1 MPSNPALTERLDFM
15 RLDEAGLGHIRN
27 VKAIVMQAL
36 PAILDDFYAQIEKFT
51 EPRKL
56 FANSSQIAGAR
67 GKQLGH
73 WEMISSGELDDGY
86 VKAVSAVGH
95 VHARIGLEPRWYI
108 GGYALVLEGL
118 IGRIVE
124 ARWPQASRDEA
135 GKAGIG
141 KVWRRFRSRTSDD
154 APGQAKALS
163 AEIGA
168 IVKATLLDMDFA
180 ISVYLEAAEAARL
193 RAEKDVLTRERA
205 AVVASVGEA
214 MAALAR
220 GDVTYRMP
228 DNLPG
233 EYSQLRDDFNAAAA
247 KMHDTMKTVLSA
259 TRDIS
264 GSVDTV
270 TQVAT
275 DLARRTEEQAASLE
289 ESAATTEELAASV
302 KMNAQSSRLAEG
314 AARDA
319 MGVAAHGGEIARDA
333 VAAMGRI
340 EEASR
345 QIAEISS
352 VIDGIAFQTNLLAL
366 NAAVESAR
374 AGEAGRG
381 FAVVASEVRS
391 LAQRS
396 GEASRTIKT
405 LILSSTEE
413 VATGVALVRSAGAAL
428 EKIVAASKDVAENVS
443 GISTASSEQANGVE
457 ELSQILAGMDGA
469 TQQNA
474 ALADESAA
482 TVASLANQVGRLEA
496 LIAGFKVGEGEMPH
510 ARTGAVLRALRL
522 SA

>member
-1 MPSNPALTERLDFM
+1 MSSNPALTERLDFM
-15 RLDEAGLGHIRN
+15 RLDEAGLNHIRN
-27 VKAIVMQAL
+27 VREIVMQGL
-36 PAILDDFYAQIEKFT
+36 PAILDDFYDQIQKFAA
-51 EPRKL
+51 PRKL
-56 FANSSQIAGAR
+56 FASSAQVQGAR
-67 GKQLGH
+67 SKQLSH
-73 WEMISSGELDDGY
+73 WDVISSGELDDRY
-86 VKAVSAVGH
+86 VAAVGAVGQ

-118 IGRIVE
+118 IRRILE
-124 ARWPQASRDEA
+124 ERWPRQGGAARASRL
-135 GKAGIG
+135 GKA
-141 KVWRRFRSRTSDD
+141 WQRLQ
-154 APGQAKALS
+154 GQREQEGAGEAQATA

-193 RAEKDVLTRERA
+193 RAEQEVLARERA

-228 DNLPG
+228 DTLPA
-233 EYSQLRDDFNAAAA
+233 EYRQLREDFNAAAA
-247 KMHDTMKTVLSA
+247 KMHESMTTVLHA
-259 TRDIS
+259 TRDIA
-264 GSVDTV
+264 GSVETV
-270 TQVAT
+270 TQIAT

-302 KMNAQSSRLAEG
+302 KTNAHSSRLAER

-319 MGVAAHGGEIARDA
+319 MEVAGDGGNIARDA
-333 VAAMGRI
+333 VEAMGRI
-340 EEASR
+340 EGASR

-396 GEASRTIKT
+396 GEASRSIKS
-405 LILSSTEE
+405 LILSASEE
-413 VATGVALVRSAGAAL
+413 VASGVALVRSAGAAL
-428 EKIVAASKDVAENVS
+428 EKIVAASREVSENVS
-443 GISTASSEQANGVE
+443 GISTATSEQASGVE

-474 ALADESAA
+474 ALADESSA
-482 TVASLANQVGRLEA
+482 TVASLAGQIERLER
-496 LIAGFKVGEGEMPH
+496 LIAGFNVGEGAGQVERP
-510 ARTGAVLRALRL
+510 AQPAIRLRL
-522 SA
+522 AG

>member
-1 MPSNPALTERLDFM
+1 MERLDFM

-27 VKAIVMQAL
+27 VKTIVMEAL
-36 PAILDDFYAQIEKFT
+36 PAILDDFYAQIQKFA

-56 FANSSQIAGAR
+56 FANGSQIAGAR

-73 WEMISSGELDDGY
+73 WEMISSGELDDTY

-95 VHARIGLEPRWYI
+95 VHARIGLQPRWYI

-124 ARWPQASRDEA
+124 ARWPQAARGETGKSRF
-135 GKAGIG
+135 GKG
-141 KVWRRFRSRTSDD
+141 WRSFRTRKGDG
-154 APGQAKALS
+154 AAGQAQAQAMA
-163 AEIGA
+163 AELGA

-193 RAEKDVLTRERA
+193 RAEQDVLARERA

-228 DNLPG
+228 DNLPA
-233 EYSQLRDDFNAAAA
+233 EYGQLREDFNAAAA

-270 TQVAT
+270 TQVAA

-302 KMNAQSSRLAEG
+302 KTNAQSSRLAEG

-319 MGVAAHGGEIARDA
+319 MEVAGQGGEIARDA

-405 LILSSTEE
+405 LILSSSEE
-413 VATGVALVRSAGAAL
+413 VSNGVALVRSAGAAL
-428 EKIVAASKDVAENVS
+428 ERIVAASKEVAANVS

-482 TVASLANQVGRLEA
+482 TVASLANQVARLES
-496 LIAGFKVGEGEMPH
+496 LIAGFKVGEGEATQ
-510 ARTGAVLRALRL
+510 ARPGAVLRTLRL